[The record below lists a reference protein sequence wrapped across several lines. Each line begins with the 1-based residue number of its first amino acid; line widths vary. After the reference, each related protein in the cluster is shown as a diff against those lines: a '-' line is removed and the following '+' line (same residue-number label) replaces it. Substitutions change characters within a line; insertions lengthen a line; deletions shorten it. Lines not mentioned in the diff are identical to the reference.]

1 MTDFWFVALIAGF
14 GLLSLGFIKL
24 SEKLMENE
32 E

>member
-1 MTDFWFVALIAGF
+1 MTDLLFIALMVAF